1 MAAPRPQHLLC
12 LIFGTLVVTAAFA
25 CAPTSASA
33 RFSPRSP
40 FLFRARGKEGQE
52 LAARGEL
59 SKRTRENFTAD
70 LVQFFSEEQVQE
82 ATKIQYKSIPEP
94 VIYTSQVLQQGVS
107 CSTLHSEMHENY
119 IKPELRLRPEWIY
132 ESKLIG
138 DCPTHYVTRELPS
151 IYSPSTVLEAV
162 CACRGSQCSKDGHQC
177 VPVSR
182 HVPVWVRR
190 GPNLHVLD
198 VEELTVA
205 CACAQRPS
213 AGGNFI
219 YSAAVES

>member
-12 LIFGTLVVTAAFA
+12 LSLSALVVAVFA
-25 CAPTSASA
+25 SPIPASA
-33 RFSPRSP
+33 RFSPRPP
-40 FLFRARGKEGQE
+40 FLFHEREKEQE
-52 LAARGEL
+52 QPTPRVE
-59 SKRTRENFTAD
+59 SPKRSREDFSSD

-162 CACRGSQCSKDGHQC
+162 CACGGSQCSEDGHQC

-205 CACAQRPS
+205 CACARRPS

-219 YSAAVES
+219 FSAAVES